1 LNILY
6 VLYPMFLFG
15 SLAFGLEAM
24 LIGLGGQLSSLY
36 RRDRKRVLKVASL
49 VGLSV
54 VGLSIATSTALDFG
68 PVYFCAFVLVYTL
81 LTSTVLSL
89 LKTRFI
95 KPELLPTPPQISDAE
110 IKQVLQKRGFNELV
124 EEEKD

>member
-1 LNILY
+1 
-6 VLYPMFLFG
+6 MFLFG

-49 VGLSV
+49 VGICV

-81 LTSTVLSL
+81 FMSTVLGM

-95 KPELLPTPPQISDAE
+95 RPELPTPPQISDAE
-110 IKQVLQKRGFNELV
+110 IKQVLKKRGFELV

>member
-1 LNILY
+1 MNILY

-24 LIGLGGQLSSLY
+24 LLGLGGQLSSLY

-89 LKTRFI
+89 FKTRFI
-95 KPELLPTPPQISDAE
+95 KPELPTPPQISDVE
-110 IKQVLQKRGFNELV
+110 IKQVLQKRGFNEIV

>member
-1 LNILY
+1 
-6 VLYPMFLFG
+6 MFLLG

-49 VGLSV
+49 IGLSV
-54 VGLSIATSTALDFG
+54 VGLSIATSTALEFG

-81 LTSTVLSL
+81 LGGTVLGL
-89 LKTRFI
+89 LKPRFV
-95 KPELLPTPPQISDAE
+95 KPELPTPPQISDVE
-110 IKQVLQKRGFNELV
+110 IRQVLQKRGFNELV

>member
-1 LNILY
+1 
-6 VLYPMFLFG
+6 MFLFG
-15 SLAFGLEAM
+15 SLTFGLEAM
-24 LIGLGGQLSSLY
+24 LLGWGGQLSSLY
-36 RRDRKRVLKVASL
+36 RRDRNRVLKLASL

-54 VGLSIATSTALDFG
+54 VGLSIVTSTALDFG

-89 LKTRFI
+89 FKTSFI
-95 KPELLPTPPQISDAE
+95 KPELQTPPQISDAE
-110 IKQVLQKRGFNELV
+110 IKQVLQRRGFNDIV

>member
-24 LIGLGGQLSSLY
+24 WIGLGGQLTSLY
-36 RRDRKRVLKVASL
+36 RRDRKRVFKVASL
-49 VGLSV
+49 VGLCV
-54 VGLSIATSTALDFG
+54 VGLSIATTTALNFG

-81 LTSTVLSL
+81 FTSTVLGL

-95 KPELLPTPPQISDAE
+95 HLELSTPPQISDERNQTSATG
-110 IKQVLQKRGFNELV
+110 KGL
-124 EEEKD
+124 

>member
-1 LNILY
+1 MNILY

-24 LIGLGGQLSSLY
+24 LLGLGGQLSSLY
-36 RRDRKRVLKVASL
+36 RRDRKRVLKLAFL

-54 VGLSIATSTALDFG
+54 VSLSIATSTALGFG
-68 PVYFCAFVLVYTL
+68 PVYFCALVLVYTL

-89 LKTRFI
+89 FKTRFI
-95 KPELLPTPPQISDAE
+95 NPQLPTPPQISDAE
-110 IKQVLQKRGFNELV
+110 IKQVLQKRGFDEIV

>member
-15 SLAFGLEAM
+15 SLTFGLEAM
-24 LIGLGGQLSSLY
+24 LLGLGGQLSSLY
-36 RRDRKRVLKVASL
+36 RRDRKRVLKMASL
-49 VGLSV
+49 VGLGV

-81 LTSTVLSL
+81 LASTVLSL
-89 LKTRFI
+89 FKTRFI
-95 KPELLPTPPQISDAE
+95 KQELPPLPQISDTE
-110 IKQVLQKRGFNELV
+110 IKQALQKRGFSEIV
-124 EEEKD
+124 EEERD